1 MRTLIVLIASLIF
14 SLSAIKAQ
22 TTETKSTKSSS
33 EFSMLYDSDSPNK
46 KYYRS
51 FTVLDMDDDYRIKV
65 RFMKSLKS
73 NVKSYL
79 VSQFGEEKMKIKE
92 DTFLWVEMVDEEEM
106 YEIKLKGNKLRIN
119 VSKELASDKLIK
131 RFKQVGEELKKIT
144 SKSEEI

>member
-1 MRTLIVLIASLIF
+1 MRTLILITANLI
-14 SLSAIKAQ
+14 LGICTTMAQ
-22 TTETKSTKSSS
+22 TTETSSSKSSS
-33 EFSMLYDSDSPNK
+33 EFSITYDTDSPNK

-79 VSQFGEEKMKIKE
+79 IDQFGEEKMKIK
-92 DTFLWVEMVDEEEM
+92 DGTFLWAEMVDEEEM

>member
-1 MRTLIVLIASLIF
+1 MRTLVVLIVSLIF
-14 SLSAIKAQ
+14 GLSIAKAQ
-22 TTETKSTKSSS
+22 TTETESTKSSS
-33 EFSMLYDSDSPNK
+33 EFSITYDSDTPNK

-79 VSQFGEEKMKIKE
+79 IDQFGEEKMKIKE